1 MAEEF
6 ITRNEHEEFAK
17 RIEETNKRQNRRI
30 DELEESVK
38 DINRLATSIEK
49 IAVNQEYMIKEQAK
63 QNTLLEKAQTKIEAI
78 EKQPLEALGSAKKRA
93 VETVVSVV
101 VTAIVVALIVLA
113 AQNI

>member
-63 QNTLLEKAQTKIEAI
+63 QNALLEKAQTKIEAI

-113 AQNI
+113 AQNL